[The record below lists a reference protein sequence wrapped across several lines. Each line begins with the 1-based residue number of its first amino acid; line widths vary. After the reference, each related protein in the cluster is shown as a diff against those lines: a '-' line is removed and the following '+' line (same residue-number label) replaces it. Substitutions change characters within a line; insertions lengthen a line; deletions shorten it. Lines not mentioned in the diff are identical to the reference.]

1 MNFYIYV
8 YVLVKPAEA
17 EQENAWEFK
26 ILFRKVCIH
35 FRTEEIILAA
45 FMDLGYK
52 T

>member
-1 MNFYIYV
+1 MFIE
-8 YVLVKPAEA
+8 PAEA
-17 EQENAWEFK
+17 EQEKACEFK
-26 ILFRKVCIH
+26 VLSRNVCIH